1 MKGLECKLANVIGE
15 IEAAKVTSRLIQSLK
30 AGPGEYHEMKEKRKK
45 KYAQLYKWMENNNI
59 KPADF
64 AMSVII
70 MKSRN
75 GFWNLEREFLENMQL
90 EGEELAKYIGYVM
103 KIQDKLFRAMHA
115 REIIYA
121 ANNLDS
127 ANINLNRLFYT
138 QKPFIED
145 REIGVYNTM
154 KDLNNIFWQRQ
165 NFDHTRAV
173 KWLYRNSPD
182 KDEFWDAFRQFELH
196 DSCEN
201 LAFLRGRALK
211 ELKDVDSVYW
221 LIPRDIIEAGLLRL
235 EDYVCEAQKRLKE
248 LRDMKIDEDTIEDD
262 YWYIKDLAYS
272 SIDELRERI
281 GQPPETD
288 DED

>member
-1 MKGLECKLANVIGE
+1 MKGLECNLANVIGE

-30 AGPGEYHEMKEKRKK
+30 AEPGEYHEMEEKRKK
-45 KYAQLYKWMENNNI
+45 KYAQLYKWMKNNNI

-64 AMSVII
+64 AMSIII

-75 GFWNLEREFLENMQL
+75 GFWNLEREFLKNMQL

-103 KIQDKLFRAMHA
+103 KIQDKLLRAMHA

-121 ANNLDS
+121 TNNLDS
-127 ANINLNRLFYT
+127 ANIELNKLFYT
-138 QKPFIED
+138 LLPFVKD
-145 REIGVYNTM
+145 REIGVYNMM
-154 KDLNNIFWQRQ
+154 KDLNNIFWLCQ

-182 KDEFWDAFRQFELH
+182 KGEFWDAFREFKLH

-201 LAFLRGRALK
+201 LVFLRGRALK
-211 ELKDVDSVYW
+211 ELKDVDSGYW
-221 LIPRDIIEAGLLRL
+221 LIYRDIIEAGLLRL
-235 EDYVCEAQKRLKE
+235 EDYVCEAQNRLKE
-248 LRDMKIDEDTIEDD
+248 LRKMNDEDTIEDD

-281 GQPPETD
+281 GLPPETE